1 LSYCIYEVDREKRIA
16 TLTFNRPEK
25 LNALVPMDDLEEVID
40 RLYEADRDNDVPG
53 GGNRQA
59 IRGRQG

>member
-40 RLYEADRDNDVPG
+40 RLYEADRDNDVLH
-53 GGNRQA
+53 
-59 IRGRQG
+59 

>member
-1 LSYCIYEVDREKRIA
+1 MSYCIYEVDREKRIA

-40 RLYEADRDNDVPG
+40 RLYEADRDNDVAVVVMKG
-53 GGNRQA
+53 A
-59 IRGRQG
+59 GRAFGS